1 MWDGEKIMDMREWV
15 LILKGEQDMEK
26 LDTAKKSVRKEMYCV
41 L

>member
-1 MWDGEKIMDMREWV
+1 MWEGEKIMDMRELV

-26 LDTAKKSVRKEMYCV
+26 LDTAKESVRKQVYCV